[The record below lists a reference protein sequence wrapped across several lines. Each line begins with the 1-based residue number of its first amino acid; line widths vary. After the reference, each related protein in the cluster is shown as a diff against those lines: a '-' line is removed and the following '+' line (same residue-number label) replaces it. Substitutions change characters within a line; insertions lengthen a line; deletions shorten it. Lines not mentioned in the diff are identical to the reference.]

1 MKIITTGKTPIYAWV
16 DGVEFDDTA
25 RKQLEAIAS
34 LPIVYHHVAA
44 MPDVH
49 AVKGATV
56 GSVIPTLAAIVPAA
70 FEKDVG
76 KVMKAQADLV
86 AIVHAMRQVICIKG

>member
-49 AVKGATV
+49 A